1 MAEPLRRVGRN
12 DCKTP
17 LMSDLAVIGTGYVG
31 LTAGACLADLGH
43 RVVCVDR
50 DIDKIAGL
58 SAGEVSM
65 VEDGLGDLVA
75 RGLRSGLLS
84 FSADLASAVAEV
96 EAVLLSLPTPTA
108 TDGSTDLAVLEEV
121 CVELGSLLASG
132 TTVVVR
138 STVPVGTARRLP
150 ELLGRSDLPV
160 VANPEF
166 LREGTAVSDFLG
178 PDRIV
183 VGSDDQEAA
192 TFVASF
198 YEALDVPKV
207 VTDPSAAEMIKY
219 ASNAYLVTRLSFINS
234 IAAVCEGLDA
244 DIDAVVEGL
253 GLDHRVGSAYLRPGP
268 GWGGSCFPKD
278 TRSLVDSARRGG
290 YEFRFLEAAIIAN
303 EEQFDRVTAKVA
315 ATIGGVLSGQC
326 VAVWGVTFKAG
337 TDDYRD
343 SPAVA
348 VIERMMVA
356 GARVRAYDPTVA
368 SRSEALPAG
377 LEICSD
383 PVATCRDA
391 DGLVVLTEW
400 PEFAEV
406 DPEVVADVLRVSS
419 IVDTRGVL
427 DRERWAAAGFDVET
441 IGR

>member
-150 ELLGRSDLPV
+150 ELLGTVRS
-160 VANPEF
+160 
-166 LREGTAVSDFLG
+166 
-178 PDRIV
+178 
-183 VGSDDQEAA
+183 
-192 TFVASF
+192 
-198 YEALDVPKV
+198 
-207 VTDPSAAEMIKY
+207 
-219 ASNAYLVTRLSFINS
+219 
-234 IAAVCEGLDA
+234 
-244 DIDAVVEGL
+244 
-253 GLDHRVGSAYLRPGP
+253 
-268 GWGGSCFPKD
+268 SC
-278 TRSLVDSARRGG
+278 
-290 YEFRFLEAAIIAN
+290 
-303 EEQFDRVTAKVA
+303 
-315 ATIGGVLSGQC
+315 SG
-326 VAVWGVTFKAG
+326 
-337 TDDYRD
+337 
-343 SPAVA
+343 
-348 VIERMMVA
+348 
-356 GARVRAYDPTVA
+356 
-368 SRSEALPAG
+368 
-377 LEICSD
+377 
-383 PVATCRDA
+383 
-391 DGLVVLTEW
+391 
-400 PEFAEV
+400 
-406 DPEVVADVLRVSS
+406 
-419 IVDTRGVL
+419 
-427 DRERWAAAGFDVET
+427 
-441 IGR
+441 

>member
-1 MAEPLRRVGRN
+1 
-12 DCKTP
+12 
-17 LMSDLAVIGTGYVG
+17 
-31 LTAGACLADLGH
+31 
-43 RVVCVDR
+43 
-50 DIDKIAGL
+50 
-58 SAGEVSM
+58 M

-75 RGLRSGLLS
+75 KGLGSGLLS
-84 FSADLASAVAEV
+84 FSTDLASAVAEV
-96 EAVLLSLPTPTA
+96 EAVLLCLPTPTA
-108 TDGSTDLAVLEEV
+108 ADGSTDLAVLEEV
-121 CVELGSLLASG
+121 CVELGSLLETG

-138 STVPVGTARRLP
+138 STVPVGTTRRLP
-150 ELLGRSDLPV
+150 EMMGRSDLPV

-183 VGSDDQEAA
+183 VGSDDRDAA
-192 TFVASF
+192 AFVAGF

-253 GLDHRVGSAYLRPGP
+253 GLDHRIGSAYLRPGP

-290 YEFRFLEAAIIAN
+290 YEFRFLEAAITAN
-303 EEQFDRVTAKVA
+303 EEQFDRVVAKVE
-315 ATIGGVLSGQC
+315 ATVEGGISGRC
-326 VAVWGVTFKAG
+326 VAVWGLTFKAG
-337 TDDYRD
+337 TDDHRD

-368 SRSEALPAG
+368 SRSEALPEG
-377 LEICSD
+377 LEICAD
-383 PVATCRDA
+383 PVEACRGA
-391 DGLVVLTEW
+391 DGLVILTEW

-406 DPEVVADVLRVSS
+406 DPGAVSAVLEVASV
-419 IVDTRGVL
+419 VDTRGVI
-427 DRERWAAAGFDVET
+427 DRKRWTSAGFGVES